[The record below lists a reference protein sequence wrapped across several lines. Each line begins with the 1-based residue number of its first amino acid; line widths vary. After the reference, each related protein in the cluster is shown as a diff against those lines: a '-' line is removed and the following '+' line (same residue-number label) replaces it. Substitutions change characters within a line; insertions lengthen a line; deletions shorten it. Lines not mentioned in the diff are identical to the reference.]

1 MNAPPVLHKPER
13 SIKPPMLDVS
23 PPCFDVPTP
32 DTSLNLNSTSDF
44 IQADVSATPITT
56 AGVNSNASDFPMQ
69 DNINLDN
76 IIPISNQETIPEPQ
90 LGGGQVDLEKI
101 AILKE
106 KYFKN
111 PCIAYLNINSL
122 RGNKFVQLKEMLN
135 LVKPEILCIDETKL
149 TPDFTTAQFHID
161 GYHYPPFRRDRTQ
174 NLNSTHFGGG
184 KIVYIKEDLI
194 SDRLDKY
201 ETEHAETICL
211 NLTIQERKWFIMFA
225 YRPESIDRKLFFDEV
240 NKSLSKVT
248 KYYEHLIIAGDLNI
262 DITAGTDRYNLLSEL
277 CGTYNLKNLV
287 KGKTCNKSMEGSSI
301 DVILTNKPGSF
312 FHSNI
317 TETGLSDHHCMVS
330 TLLRC
335 HYEKL
340 PPKNFVYRDKKNF
353 NQINF
358 VNDIK
363 NIPISELNRFA
374 NPFTGYETLFKC
386 IVDRHCPTKTRKV
399 RGNDKPFMTKE
410 LSNAMK
416 KRSRIINKYN
426 KCKSRANYLEKQSIM
441 RQCRFLQNKA
451 KKAHFNK
458 TLTDSNMT
466 NKKYWALMRPFLT
479 EKGGNYGTKI
489 TLKENENFI
498 TNEDA
503 VAETFNDQYVN
514 IVEKTTGSSPVSIPN
529 TELDIANIT
538 ETINKIIQHFSYHPS
553 IKAIR
558 ENNQLIEPFHIPLA
572 QISDIQD
579 ILKTINIKKSAG
591 PGMILPSLV
600 KMCSNV
606 IDRPLTDIV
615 NHIVVNCIFPDSA
628 KIAHVTP
635 IYKKNGRTDKSNYRP
650 VSVIGTLPKILERYI
665 HNKVNVHIDK
675 CLSNLISAYRKHYSS
690 NHVLIRLIEKWKKQM
705 DDKMFVGAVL
715 MDLSKAFDCVP
726 HDLLI
731 AKLHAYGFE
740 MNTLILFYSY
750 LKNRK
755 QCVKINNVFSSFM
768 VLVSG
773 VPQGSILGP
782 ILFNIFINDL
792 VYFIK
797 SDLGNFADDNSISDA
812 AKTIPDLINIL
823 ENESNNA
830 IEWFRG
836 NDMIVNPE
844 KFQAIIFNRRP
855 KDENTYLLNFANKV
869 IKTSPE
875 VVLLGIEIDN
885 NLKFK
890 KHIHQLVKNA
900 AGQLN
905 FLSRQNKFLNHDAKR
920 TAIESFVLANF
931 NYCPLV
937 WHFCSSESMKRLERI
952 QERAFR
958 LLLND
963 HESDYEQLFTKI
975 NKPTLE
981 IRRLKFLATEIFKT
995 INNLN
1000 PPYMKEIFELNT
1012 RRDNAESK
1020 LIVQSQRSM
1029 KYGSYTLRSLGPRI
1043 WNKLPVDIRKCNSLL
1058 NFKELLKTWS
1068 GPKCHCNSCKFVGM
1082 C

>member
-1 MNAPPVLHKPER
+1 MSSLVTKPKR
-13 SIKPPMLDVS
+13 PITSHLSDGT
-23 PPCFDVPTP
+23 PPCLEASTP
-32 DTSLNLNSTSDF
+32 NTSVNCDINESQTF
-44 IQADVSATPITT
+44 
-56 AGVNSNASDFPMQ
+56 AG
-69 DNINLDN
+69 
-76 IIPISNQETIPEPQ
+76 Q
-90 LGGGQVDLEKI
+90 LGQFDLEKLS
-101 AILKE
+101 ILKS
-106 KYFKN
+106 KCFKN

-122 RGNKFVQLKEMLN
+122 RGNKFIQLQEMLN

-149 TPDFTTAQFHID
+149 TPDFSTAQFHIE
-161 GYHYPPFRRDRTQ
+161 GYHFPPFRRDRIQ

-184 KIVYIKEDLI
+184 KIVYVKEDLI
-194 SDRLDKY
+194 SHRLVKH
-201 ETEHAETICL
+201 ETEHAETICI

-248 KYYEHLIIAGDLNI
+248 KEYENLIIVGDLNI
-262 DITAGTDRYNLLSEL
+262 DIAAGTDKYNLLSEF
-277 CGTYNLKNLV
+277 CATYNLKNLV
-287 KGKTCNKSMEGSSI
+287 KGITCNKSQQGSSI
-301 DVILTNKPGSF
+301 DVILSNKPGSF

-330 TLLRC
+330 TFLRC

-340 PPKNFVYRDKKNF
+340 PPRHFVYRDKKNF
-353 NQINF
+353 NESNF
-358 VNDIK
+358 IHDIK
-363 NIPISELNRFA
+363 NIPINELSRFD

-386 IVDRHCPTKTRKV
+386 IVDRHCPIKTRKV

-410 LSNAMK
+410 LSNSMK

-426 KCKSRANYLEKQSIM
+426 KCKSRENYIEKQRVM
-441 RQCRFLQNKA
+441 RQCRFLQTKA
-451 KKAHFNK
+451 KKAYFNK
-458 TLTDSNMT
+458 TLTESNMT
-466 NKKYWALMRPFLT
+466 NKKYWVLMRPFLT

-489 TLKENENFI
+489 TLKENEQFI
-498 TNEDA
+498 TNEESL
-503 VAETFNDQYVN
+503 AETFNDQYVN
-514 IVEKTTGSSPVSIPN
+514 IVEKTTGVPPVSIAN
-529 TELDIANIT
+529 NGLNIEDINIT
-538 ETINKIIQHFSYHPS
+538 INQIIQHFSDHPS
-553 IKAIR
+553 ILAIQN
-558 ENNQLIEPFHIPLA
+558 NNQSIETFQIPLA

-579 ILKTINIKKSAG
+579 ILKNINIKKSAG

-606 IDRPLTDIV
+606 IDGPLTNVI
-615 NHIVVNCIFPDSA
+615 NHIVVSCIFPDSS

-635 IYKKNGRTDKSNYRP
+635 CYKKKDRTDKANYRP
-650 VSVIGTLPKILERYI
+650 VSVIGTLPKILERFI
-665 HNKVNVHIDK
+665 QNKVCEHIDK

-690 NHVLIRLIEKWKKQM
+690 NHVLIKLIEKWKKDM
-705 DDKMFVGAVL
+705 DDKKFVGAVL

-731 AKLHAYGFE
+731 AKLYAYGFE
-740 MNTLILFYSY
+740 MKTLILFYSY

-782 ILFNIFINDL
+782 ILFNIFVNDL

-797 SDLGNFADDNSISDA
+797 SDLGNFADDNSISDS
-812 AKTIPDLINIL
+812 AKNIPDLLKIL
-823 ENESNNA
+823 ENESTNA
-830 IEWFRG
+830 IDWFRG

-855 KDENTYLLNFANKV
+855 KDENTYTLNFDNKS
-869 IKTSPE
+869 IQTSSE

-890 KHIHQLVKNA
+890 KHIHHLVKKA

-905 FLSRQNKFLNHDAKR
+905 FLSKQSKFLNHDAMR
-920 TAIESFVLANF
+920 IVIESFVLANF

-937 WHFCSSESMKRLERI
+937 WHFCSCESINKLEKI

-963 HESDYEQLFTKI
+963 YESDYDQLLAKA

-981 IRRLKFLATEIFKT
+981 IRRIKFLATEIFKT
-995 INNLN
+995 LKNLN
-1000 PPYMKEIFELNT
+1000 PPYMKEIF
-1012 RRDNAESK
+1012 
-1020 LIVQSQRSM
+1020 
-1029 KYGSYTLRSLGPRI
+1029 
-1043 WNKLPVDIRKCNSLL
+1043 
-1058 NFKELLKTWS
+1058 
-1068 GPKCHCNSCKFVGM
+1068 
-1082 C
+1082 